1 RPAALAA
8 ARAERDARSPT
19 GRADSP
25 WDVANAAVLLA
36 SDETGYINGVCLPVD
51 DGLSA
56 RSA

>member
-1 RPAALAA
+1 
-8 ARAERDARSPT
+8 
-19 GRADSP
+19 
-25 WDVANAAVLLA
+25 VANAAVLLA